1 MSNEIDKKLFKRIF
15 RHTVETSAN
24 KLTNRTNKE
33 ENEIIV
39 KNINGNKEKLYK
51 QKRGDYVIQPSKRHI
66 DSLTFLLKNILQI
79 GQKKFLLLVKL
90 KIQFLGH
97 T

>member
-66 DSLTFLLKNILQI
+66 DLFGAINLILVFN
-79 GQKKFLLLVKL
+79 KT
-90 KIQFLGH
+90 IQLELI
-97 T
+97 